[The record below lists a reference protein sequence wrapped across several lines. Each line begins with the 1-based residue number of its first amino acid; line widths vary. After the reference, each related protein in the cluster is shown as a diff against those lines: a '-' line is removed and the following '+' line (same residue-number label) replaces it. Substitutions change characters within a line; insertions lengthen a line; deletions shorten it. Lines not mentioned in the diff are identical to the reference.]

1 MKLKLI
7 LLMMMA
13 IAATTRAQERP
24 DESQQAVTNDD
35 GGKAFIVKM
44 SQLSSVFKFGQPIDG
59 DIVQHS
65 IYLGS
70 GWADADVRAREP
82 DLSKLLL
89 SIREHAQ
96 LDALEGLGIKNRFA
110 PTFSQEKLDISTNRN
125 ISDLEIQRVLAGMF
139 KDGTLPPPRAGAIYM
154 LFLDPGLHSTLG
166 ALVAEKHYQAYH
178 AFFNASG
185 ARVHYVV
192 VPYQADLQAA
202 RQIALRA
209 LIVAS
214 ASPAGMAP
222 YQNRER

>member
-44 SQLSSVFKFGQPIDG
+44 FQLSSVVKFGPPIDG

-70 GWADADVRAREP
+70 GWADVRAREP

-110 PTFSQEKLDISTNRN
+110 PTFSQEKLDISSNRN

-209 LIVAS
+209 LIVAA

>member
-44 SQLSSVFKFGQPIDG
+44 FQLSSLVKFGPPIDG

-70 GWADADVRAREP
+70 GWADVRAREP

-110 PTFSQEKLDISTNRN
+110 PTFSQEKLDISSNRN

-209 LIVAS
+209 LIVAA

>member
-7 LLMMMA
+7 LLMMIA
-13 IAATTRAQERP
+13 IAATTRAQDRP

-44 SQLSSVFKFGQPIDG
+44 FQLGSVVKFGQPIDG
-59 DIVQHS
+59 DIEQHS
-65 IYLGS
+65 IFLGS
-70 GWADADVRAREP
+70 GWADTDLRAREP
-82 DLSKLLL
+82 DLSKLLI

-96 LDALEGLGIKNRFA
+96 LDMLEGLGLRNRFA
-110 PTFSQEKLDISTNRN
+110 PTFSQEKLDISRNRN
-125 ISDLEIQRVLAGMF
+125 ISDLEIQSVLAGMF

-154 LFLDPGLHSTLG
+154 LFLDPGLQSTLG

-178 AFFNASG
+178 AFFSAAG

-192 VPYQADLQAA
+192 VPYQSDPQAA

-209 LIVAS
+209 FIVA
-214 ASPAGMAP
+214 AANPAGAP
-222 YQNRER
+222 FQNRER

>member
-44 SQLSSVFKFGQPIDG
+44 FQLSSLVKFGPPIDG

-70 GWADADVRAREP
+70 GWADVRAREP

-110 PTFSQEKLDISTNRN
+110 PTFSQEKLDVASNRN
-125 ISDLEIQRVLAGMF
+125 ISDLEIQSVLAGMF

-209 LIVAS
+209 LIVAA

>member
-44 SQLSSVFKFGQPIDG
+44 FQLSSLVKFGPPIDG

-70 GWADADVRAREP
+70 GWADVRAREP

-110 PTFSQEKLDISTNRN
+110 PTFSQEKLDIPSNRN

-209 LIVAS
+209 LIVAA

>member
-7 LLMMMA
+7 LLIMIA

-24 DESQQAVTNDD
+24 DEVQQAVTNDD
-35 GGKAFIVKM
+35 GGKAFIVKTF
-44 SQLSSVFKFGQPIDG
+44 QLSSVVKFGQPIAG
-59 DIVQHS
+59 DIEQHS
-65 IYLGS
+65 IFLGS
-70 GWADADVRAREP
+70 GWADVDMRAREP
-82 DLSKLLL
+82 ELSRLLL
-89 SIREHAQ
+89 NVRGHTQ

-110 PTFSQEKLDISTNRN
+110 PTFSQEKLDISGNRN
-125 ISDLEIQRVLAGMF
+125 VGDLEMQRVLAGMF
-139 KDGTLPPPRAGAIYM
+139 KDGTLQQPRAAAVYM

-192 VPYQADLQAA
+192 LPFQPDPQVA

-209 LIVAS
+209 FIVA
-214 ASPAGMAP
+214 ATSPAGIAL
-222 YQNRER
+222 Q

>member
-7 LLMMMA
+7 LLMMMIA

-44 SQLSSVFKFGQPIDG
+44 QLSSVVKFGELVDR
-59 DIVQHS
+59 DIEQHS
-65 IYLGS
+65 IFLGR
-70 GWADADVRAREP
+70 GWADTDLRTREP
-82 DLSKLLL
+82 ELSRLLL
-89 SIREHAQ
+89 GIREHFQ
-96 LDALEGLGIKNRFA
+96 LDESEGLGIKNRFA
-110 PTFSQEKLDISTNRN
+110 PTFSQEKLDIPGNRSV
-125 ISDLEIQRVLAGMF
+125 SDLEIQKVLAGMF
-139 KDGTLPPPRAGAIYM
+139 KDGTLQPPRAGAIYIIY
-154 LFLDPGLHSTLG
+154 LDPGLHSTLG

-192 VPYQADLQAA
+192 VPYQPDPQAA

-209 LIVAS
+209 FIVA
-214 ASPAGMAP
+214 AANPAGAP
-222 YQNRER
+222 FQNREE

>member
-44 SQLSSVFKFGQPIDG
+44 FQLSSVVKFGQPVDG

-70 GWADADVRAREP
+70 GWADVRAREP

-110 PTFSQEKLDISTNRN
+110 PTFSQEKLDISSNRN

-209 LIVAS
+209 LIVAA

-222 YQNRER
+222 YQNPER

>member
-35 GGKAFIVKM
+35 GGTAFIVKM
-44 SQLSSVFKFGQPIDG
+44 FQLSSLVKFGPPIDG

-70 GWADADVRAREP
+70 GWADVRAREP

-110 PTFSQEKLDISTNRN
+110 PTFSQEKLDISSNRN

-166 ALVAEKHYQAYH
+166 GLVAEKHYQAYH

-209 LIVAS
+209 LIVAA

-222 YQNRER
+222 YQNPER

>member
-7 LLMMMA
+7 LLMVIA

-44 SQLSSVFKFGQPIDG
+44 SQLSSVVQFGQPIDG
-59 DIVQHS
+59 DIQQRS
-65 IYLGS
+65 IFLGA
-70 GWADADVRAREP
+70 GWADVDMRGREP

-96 LDALEGLGIKNRFA
+96 LDALEGLGIRNRFA
-110 PTFSQEKLDISTNRN
+110 PTFSQEKLDISGNRN
-125 ISDLEIQRVLAGMF
+125 ISDLEIQGVLAGMF
-139 KDGTLPPPRAGAIYM
+139 KDGTLQPPRAGTIYM

-166 ALVAEKHYQAYH
+166 PLVAEKHYLAYH
-178 AFFNASG
+178 AFFNVSG
-185 ARVHYVV
+185 VRVHYVV

-209 LIVAS
+209 FLIA
-214 ASPAGMAP
+214 ATSPAGAP
-222 YQNRER
+222 FQNRER

>member
-7 LLMMMA
+7 LLMMIA
-13 IAATTRAQERP
+13 IAATTRAQDRP

-44 SQLSSVFKFGQPIDG
+44 FQLGSVIRFGQPIDG
-59 DIVQHS
+59 DIEQHS
-65 IYLGS
+65 IFLGS
-70 GWADADVRAREP
+70 GWADTELRAREP

-89 SIREHAQ
+89 SIREHPQ

-110 PTFSQEKLDISTNRN
+110 PTFSQEKLDIAGNRN
-125 ISDLEIQRVLAGMF
+125 VGDLEIQRVLAGMF
-139 KDGTLPPPRAGAIYM
+139 KEGTLQHPRAGAIYM

-185 ARVHYVV
+185 RRVHYVV
-192 VPYQADLQAA
+192 LPFQSDPQTA

-209 LIVAS
+209 FIVA
-214 ASPAGMAP
+214 ATSPAPMAL
-222 YQNRER
+222 Q

>member
-44 SQLSSVFKFGQPIDG
+44 FQLSSVVKFGQPIDG

-70 GWADADVRAREP
+70 GWADVRAREP

-110 PTFSQEKLDISTNRN
+110 PTFSQEKLDISSNRN

-209 LIVAS
+209 LIVAA

-222 YQNRER
+222 YQNPER